1 MTKDFLINSIKQRF
15 SISDMIN
22 IFDFLI
28 KIIEQ
33 TLDVDVDVRKCKI
46 AIKVL
51 NAAKNEI
58 QNNIKIPKP
67 TKTEIKVTIDV
78 LKEIR
83 ISNISDERERQ
94 YFENAAEYFKSF
106 INLYYSH
113 E

>member
-1 MTKDFLINSIKQRF
+1 MTKDFLIDSIKQRF

-22 IFDFLI
+22 TFAFLI
-28 KIIEQ
+28 KVIEQ

-51 NAAKNEI
+51 NAAKYEI

-83 ISNISDERERQ
+83 TYNVSNVQERQ
-94 YFENAAEYFKSF
+94 YFENVAEYFKSWVD
-106 INLYYSH
+106 NM
-113 E
+113 

>member
-1 MTKDFLINSIKQRF
+1 MTKDFLIDSIKQRF
-15 SISDMIN
+15 SISDMI
-22 IFDFLI
+22 
-28 KIIEQ
+28 

-51 NAAKNEI
+51 NAAKYEI

-94 YFENAAEYFKSF
+94 YFENAAEYFKSL
-106 INLYYSH
+106 IDLYYSH